1 MAYAMKR
8 RRNAGAPKRRTQ
20 LTKMRGS
27 ASFKRGQRLAAKLIA
42 GRRLNPKR
50 SQKEIR
56 QQIHAL
62 VREQGSKSDIALL
75 EGPTGVGKAPHQFR
89 KGLASVA
96 ADVAGFKPSRSSSRA
111 GKTVSREFARD
122 KRDTKRGFESA
133 SAQAMRVR
141 AEQGV
146 SLKEA
151 WAIVKGESK
160 PKRKSKSKRKS
171 TANPRRNGTK
181 TGMMRKTGRALP
193 LGLKEK
199 NTYGQAR
206 GVSVSA
212 DYFVNSATGDNFI
225 EFNLIRFPGDMKVL
239 GEPFEAQNEYIVFSN
254 YDQQRG
260 LWTFQ
265 APHATG
271 TMRGKTLKQL
281 ANEVALDLAAFF
293 SGVAPDGS
301 LIERKSNPLRN
312 GTKTGMMRKTSR
324 RAYKA
329 NPFGAEFL
337 FI

>member
-27 ASFKRGQRLAAKLIA
+27 ASFKRGQRLAGKLIA
-42 GRRLNPKR
+42 GRKLRG

-62 VREQGSKSDIALL
+62 VRDQGSKSDIALL

-160 PKRKSKSKRKS
+160 PKRKSSSKRKS
-171 TANPRRNGTK
+171 SASSAKRKRIKMPGGGFRYMVDGKFASKAKYDAAGRSNPRRNGTK
-181 TGMMRKTGRALP
+181 K
-193 LGLKEK
+193 
-199 NTYGQAR
+199 GQR
-206 GVSVSA
+206 
-212 DYFVNSATGDNFI
+212 
-225 EFNLIRFPGDMKVL
+225 
-239 GEPFEAQNEYIVFSN
+239 
-254 YDQQRG
+254 
-260 LWTFQ
+260 
-265 APHATG
+265 
-271 TMRGKTLKQL
+271 
-281 ANEVALDLAAFF
+281 
-293 SGVAPDGS
+293 
-301 LIERKSNPLRN
+301 
-312 GTKTGMMRKTSR
+312 RKTSR
-324 RAYKA
+324 RAYEK